1 MLYAAAMR
9 TLTSLFVLTLG
20 FFAIGASAGCGPATP
35 ESTMP
40 IGVSAPPTAPPPDHG
55 APPAA
60 SASAGPATSASAAA
74 SPVAPP
80 ASGWRDDFTTEQ
92 AMAFMKTNVVPH
104 LGPVF
109 QAANA
114 KRYADFGCKTCH
126 GPNGKPPTEFL
137 PHLTVQNGKMT
148 AFVQSPDVSKFMAT
162 RVVPEMASA
171 LGKQPYD
178 PATKAG
184 FGCPGCHVVDMK

>member
-1 MLYAAAMR
+1 MTKT
-9 TLTSLFVLTLG
+9 TLLALSLSLGAFVL
-20 FFAIGASAGCGPATP
+20 ACGPATP

-40 IGVSAPPTAPPPDHG
+40 IGISAPPTTPPPDH
-55 APPAA
+55 
-60 SASAGPATSASAAA
+60 SVGPATSASAAA
-74 SPVAPP
+74 APP
-80 ASGWRDDFTTEQ
+80 AATPPAGVGWQDDFTTDQ
-92 AMAFMKTNVVPH
+92 AVAFMKANVVPH

-148 AFVQSPDVSKFMAT
+148 AFVQHPDVSKFMAE

-178 PATKAG
+178 PATKVG
-184 FGCPGCHVVDMK
+184 FGCPGCHVVDVK

>member
-1 MLYAAAMR
+1 MTKT
-9 TLTSLFVLTLG
+9 TLLALSLSLGAFVL
-20 FFAIGASAGCGPATP
+20 ACGPATP

-40 IGVSAPPTAPPPDHG
+40 IGISAPPTTPPPDH
-55 APPAA
+55 
-60 SASAGPATSASAAA
+60 SAGPA
-74 SPVAPP
+74 
-80 ASGWRDDFTTEQ
+80 DQ
-92 AMAFMKTNVVPH
+92 AVAFMKANVVPH

-148 AFVQSPDVSKFMAT
+148 AFVQHPDVSKFMAE

-178 PATKAG
+178 PATKVG
-184 FGCPGCHVVDMK
+184 FGCPGCHVVDVK

>member
-1 MLYAAAMR
+1 MTKT
-9 TLTSLFVLTLG
+9 TLLALSLS
-20 FFAIGASAGCGPATP
+20 IGAFALACGPATP
-35 ESTMP
+35 ESTLP
-40 IGVSAPPTAPPPDHG
+40 IGVSAPPTAPPPDHSVPPVSS
-55 APPAA
+55 AAPAA
-60 SASAGPATSASAAA
+60 SSAAA
-74 SPVAPP
+74 VPPVGPSATV
-80 ASGWRDDFTTEQ
+80 WRDDFTTEQ
-92 AMAFMKTNVVPH
+92 AAAFMKANVVPH

-126 GPNGKPPTEFL
+126 GPNGKPPPEFL

-148 AFVQSPDVSKFMAT
+148 SFVQNPDVSKFMAQ

-184 FGCPGCHVVDMK
+184 FGCAGCHVVDMK